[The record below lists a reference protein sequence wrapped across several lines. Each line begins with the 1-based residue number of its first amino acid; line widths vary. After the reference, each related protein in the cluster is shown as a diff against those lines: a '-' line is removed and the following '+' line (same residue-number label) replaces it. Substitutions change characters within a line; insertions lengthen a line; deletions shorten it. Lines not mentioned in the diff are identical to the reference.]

1 MLDYYVNNTQY
12 INPAIYA
19 NYSPFESRPHVQ
31 NKQEC
36 QEALMEQTSFVTAE
50 AKPVD
55 LFAVPTGL
63 LTPTSDP
70 ISQADTS
77 VEQTHILIK
86 SVRLHTANTP
96 ISTTNEEI
104 DKIANQRVRLMA
116 AKYAGSKESSE
127 IVARLE
133 ILNRRLSERAPRVS
147 KEQVTALEEANDQ
160 LVRIRV
166 AREERAKRLGIPI
179 KLWQFFSTQKVNISA
194 NFPLGSSSATS
205 RTNVT
210 YKQSLCVYACTAANP
225 TVARQI

>member
-1 MLDYYVNNTQY
+1 MMLDYYVNNTQY

-19 NYSPFESRPHVQ
+19 NYSPFESGSNIQ
-31 NKQEC
+31 NKREHK
-36 QEALMEQTSFVTAE
+36 EVLMEQTSFVTAE

-70 ISQADTS
+70 ISQADPS
-77 VEQTHILIK
+77 VEQTHILTK
-86 SVRLHTANTP
+86 SVISLTVNTP
-96 ISTTNEEI
+96 ISVSNEEI

-147 KEQVTALEEANDQ
+147 KEQVAALEEANDQ
-160 LVRIRV
+160 LVRIRA

-179 KLWQFFSTQKVNISA
+179 KL
-194 NFPLGSSSATS
+194 
-205 RTNVT
+205 
-210 YKQSLCVYACTAANP
+210 
-225 TVARQI
+225 